1 MDESDLGGFIS
12 KKKSL
17 GEFISK
23 KKSLGEFISKEKSLG
38 EFISKVSQIRVIGN
52 GKVKMTHP
60 GLERLC

>member
-1 MDESDLGGFIS
+1 LDESDLGG
-12 KKKSL
+12 
-17 GEFISK
+17 FISK

>member
-12 KKKSL
+12 KK
-17 GEFISK
+17 
-23 KKSLGEFISKEKSLG
+23 KSLG